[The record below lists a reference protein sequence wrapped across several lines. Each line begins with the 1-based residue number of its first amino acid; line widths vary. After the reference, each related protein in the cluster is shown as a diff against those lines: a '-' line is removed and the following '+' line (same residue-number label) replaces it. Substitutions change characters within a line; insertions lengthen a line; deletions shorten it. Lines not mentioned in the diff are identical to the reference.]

1 MADGETLPTR
11 RKHNP
16 APAQH
21 GSHCPI
27 NAPKSFH
34 PLLFSEV
41 PLILILQKPPKSR
54 VSEEASLIKISLA
67 ACTQP
72 RSTFGS
78 VAVGGT
84 RQGITQLRSQ
94 GQGERGKCNGK
105 NKEGSNFLKKSPAP
119 LSRAQLQQG
128 ERLNV
133 DSTGIRECSP
143 SFLGG
148 ILNSRNMFPLET
160 LPTIWSNFFLQELNQ
175 LMM

>member
-1 MADGETLPTR
+1 MGKCSPYR

-21 GSHCPI
+21 GSHCPV
-27 NAPKSFH
+27 NPPKALH

-41 PLILILQKPPKSR
+41 PLLLILKKPPKSR
-54 VSEEASLIKISLA
+54 VSKEVSLIKISLA
-67 ACTQP
+67 ACTQTQ
-72 RSTFGS
+72 STFSS
-78 VAVGGT
+78 VTVGGM
-84 RQGITQLRSQ
+84 RQAITPARIT
-94 GQGERGKCNGK
+94 GYRERGGNIMTKT
-105 NKEGSNFLKKSPAP
+105 KKVQISSKKVQPP
-119 LSRAQLQQG
+119 FPCAQLQQG

-133 DSTGIRECSP
+133 DRMGICEWFL

-160 LPTIWSNFFLQELNQ
+160 FPTIWSNFLLQELNQ